1 MTSMNAYQLA
11 RERGTRLDRVLPDS
25 FQLRD
30 GDKVLAVL
38 WRDERGTVGWVNP
51 AYDAGSSRIARDAN
65 GWQYV
70 GRSSYLRGMV
80 GRILEA
86 TR

>member
-1 MTSMNAYQLA
+1 MTAYQIA
-11 RERGTRLDRVLPDS
+11 RASGTRLDRVLPDS

-30 GDKVLAVL
+30 GGKVIAVL
-38 WRDERGTVGWVNP
+38 PRGDRGVSAWVNP
-51 AYDAGSSRIARDAN
+51 AYDAGSSLIARDAN

-80 GRILEA
+80 TRILEA